1 MNRYELMTDSIKQK
15 NEAHMRNKIKS
26 TCSCLYSEQLRVQLQ
41 DLQFPPDVIK
51 DLLNVNAGKF

>member
-1 MNRYELMTDSIKQK
+1 MTDNTKQK
-15 NEAHMRNKIKS
+15 NEAHLRNKIKS
-26 TCSCLYSEQLRVQLQ
+26 TCSYLYSEQIHVQLQ

>member
-1 MNRYELMTDSIKQK
+1 MTDSIKQK